1 MTIYEELKQYA
12 ADCINGKIIS
22 CQKHKWACRRFLRD
36 IERIGTAEFPYIW
49 NEDAA
54 QNIVDWFS
62 LLRHSKGVLAGQP
75 IQLTTWQKF
84 RLCQLYGW
92 KRKSDGRKRFKK
104 SFTEV
109 ARKNAKSQEEA
120 GVALYEIAVMSTRN
134 QEVYEFY
141 TAGVKRDQSK
151 IVFNEAALMLKNS
164 PLRTKFKVT
173 RDSIVHI
180 KSQSFIKP
188 LSAEDG
194 KTGDGTNPAGLVLD
208 EYHQHRTTEFYD
220 LGLGSNTKE
229 PLLMIITTAGMDLTF
244 PCYVTEYTYCSRI
257 LDPASDVENE
267 EYLVD
272 ICELDK
278 EDYENME
285 NLENRELWKKANPIR
300 MTYQEGIEK
309 IEGEYRIAKDIPEH
323 MTAFLTKCMN
333 VWVQAKE
340 GGYMD
345 MSKWKKCQVEAL
357 PVDTKGMSVYVGFD
371 MSAKIDLTSVAFV
384 LPYRSGDLD
393 QTGQEITKYIVY
405 SHSFI
410 PNREKLAERK
420 AKDKVDYDAWERLG
434 FLSVTDTPIVDQ
446 NAVMKYVL
454 DTCEKNEWN
463 IECLCFDPANAS
475 KLMLDL
481 SDQGY
486 VVEEVY
492 QSHKSLNEAT
502 QGFREQVYSGNVLYT
517 YNPVLN
523 FAMSNA
529 VVRTN
534 QGLIKIDKDA
544 TTKRID
550 PVDAVLCAFK
560 LALYHTFDS
569 MGYLESI
576 DKFLESEW

>member
-278 EDYENME
+278 EDYENIE

-357 PVDTKGMSVYVGFD
+357 SVDTKGMSVYVGFD